1 MELQFNKGDVAF
13 LHRAVDQ
20 AQTQEQTQEIRI
32 GDGMPEI
39 GRVLGCW
46 GQVMIRGK
54 EWRGNGISIQGGV
67 KLCVLYAPEE
77 GDSYQSVEAWLPF
90 QMKWD
95 LKEDLQDGTIL
106 VQPMLKSADARGVS
120 SRKLMV
126 RANISCGLQAY
137 SPSHKEVYSPVQV
150 PEDVC
155 LLRRSYPVM
164 LPKEAGEK
172 LMQLDDELPLKKYD
186 EKPWKLHGCWLIPS
200 VTEQRV
206 MTDKLIFR
214 GKGKL
219 CMICSC
225 EEGKPEF
232 LEQEISFSQYAQ
244 LNEQISANA
253 MIRSVPILSNL
264 ELEPGEGKLYIKA
277 GIVMQY
283 LIYDRQ
289 MLELVEDAYSPRRSV
304 KVQLQPLVIPSL
316 LDSVTETVRQRQNMQ
331 ADQPQLLRC
340 DWRGEFPS
348 CANHNDTLNLEQ
360 EGQMHFL
367 YADAEG
373 QLQGAAQRGKLQWQL
388 PSFSD
393 NHTLVYLQA
402 PEVECYSDHE
412 GLAADI
418 SLTYSADTVSTGM
431 MDMVSALELGEC
443 AESDPMR
450 PSLVVKRSGADSI
463 WSLAKACGSTVEA
476 ILEANGLEE
485 APKDDRLLL
494 IPVL

>member
-77 GDSYQSVEAWLPF
+77 GNSYQSVEAWLPF

-106 VQPMLKSADARGVS
+106 VQPMLKSADARVVS

-172 LMQLDDELPLKKYD
+172 RTGGGDCAQ
-186 EKPWKLHGCWLIPS
+186 GG
-200 VTEQRV
+200 QR
-206 MTDKLIFR
+206 
-214 GKGKL
+214 
-219 CMICSC
+219 
-225 EEGKPEF
+225 
-232 LEQEISFSQYAQ
+232 
-244 LNEQISANA
+244 
-253 MIRSVPILSNL
+253 
-264 ELEPGEGKLYIKA
+264 
-277 GIVMQY
+277 
-283 LIYDRQ
+283 
-289 MLELVEDAYSPRRSV
+289 RR
-304 KVQLQPLVIPSL
+304 
-316 LDSVTETVRQRQNMQ
+316 R
-331 ADQPQLLRC
+331 
-340 DWRGEFPS
+340 
-348 CANHNDTLNLEQ
+348 
-360 EGQMHFL
+360 
-367 YADAEG
+367 
-373 QLQGAAQRGKLQWQL
+373 
-388 PSFSD
+388 
-393 NHTLVYLQA
+393 
-402 PEVECYSDHE
+402 
-412 GLAADI
+412 
-418 SLTYSADTVSTGM
+418 
-431 MDMVSALELGEC
+431 
-443 AESDPMR
+443 
-450 PSLVVKRSGADSI
+450 
-463 WSLAKACGSTVEA
+463 
-476 ILEANGLEE
+476 
-485 APKDDRLLL
+485 
-494 IPVL
+494 

>member
-77 GDSYQSVEAWLPF
+77 GNSYQSVEAWLPF

-172 LMQLDDELPLKKYD
+172 LMQLDDELPLQKNA

-200 VTEQRV
+200 ITEQRV

-264 ELEPGEGKLYIKA
+264 ELEPGEEKLYIKA

-316 LDSVTETVRQRQNMQ
+316 LDSVTETVRQKQNMQ

-348 CANHNDTLNLEQ
+348 CANQNDTLNLEQ

-402 PEVECYSDHE
+402 PEVECYNDHE

-443 AESDPMR
+443 AEPDPMR